1 MPESSPQD
9 FLFQW
14 IRELIPAKASL
25 VDTVAEILH
34 VSSDSAYRRI
44 RGETLLVLNEAKLL
58 CDHFQLSLDHLFLL
72 KNHSVVFEH
81 SRLDLAH
88 YDYDRFLLGLLQQL
102 KNMNQSVN
110 PEMIYCS
117 KDLPVFH
124 NFYFRPVFA
133 FRYFFWMRT
142 FIQHPDFQGRKF
154 NMDCLS
160 DATELIGRELT
171 REYAELPSIEILNTE
186 CINAII
192 SQIEF
197 CKDAGY
203 FSNPGD
209 IRSIYDSLE
218 STILHLKDQVDYGAK
233 FLPADKN
240 PSGRKKNFNFYYN
253 RVLLGDNTILVSTGQ
268 ERQVFLNYEA
278 LSYLNTKDKDFCD
291 GCYSGL
297 QHLMKKGSIISAT
310 SEKQRNIFFGIL
322 LGKITDRIKA
332 ITNK

>member
-1 MPESSPQD
+1 MSESSPQD
-9 FLFQW
+9 FLFQR

-133 FRYFFWMRT
+133 FRYFSGCEHLSSIRISRKK
-142 FIQHPDFQGRKF
+142 IQYG
-154 NMDCLS
+154 LS
-160 DATELIGRELT
+160 LGCHRADRQELT

-218 STILHLKDQVDYGAK
+218 LTILHLKDQVDYGAK

-240 PSGRKKNFNFYYN
+240 PSGRK
-253 RVLLGDNTILVSTGQ
+253 RILI
-268 ERQVFLNYEA
+268 F
-278 LSYLNTKDKDFCD
+278 
-291 GCYSGL
+291 
-297 QHLMKKGSIISAT
+297 II
-310 SEKQRNIFFGIL
+310 IVCCWG
-322 LGKITDRIKA
+322 
-332 ITNK
+332 